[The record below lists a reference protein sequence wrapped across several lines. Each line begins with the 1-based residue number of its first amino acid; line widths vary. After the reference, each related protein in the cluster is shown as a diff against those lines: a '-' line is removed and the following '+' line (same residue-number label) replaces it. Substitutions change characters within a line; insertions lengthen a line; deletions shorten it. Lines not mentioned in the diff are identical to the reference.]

1 MSLAIASIYTYEHP
15 EKIEIIKSFFYEKKE
30 PEIKYVNK
38 EIKKISANSF
48 NVEFSKIISI
58 S

>member
-1 MSLAIASIYTYEHP
+1 MKKILFISLWIVSLAIASIYTYEHP

-38 EIKKISANSF
+38 EI
-48 NVEFSKIISI
+48 
-58 S
+58 